1 MIGYV
6 TIGVRDMEK
15 AKSFF
20 ARNCWPR
27 WVRKS

>member
-15 AKSFF
+15 PSSYTELL
-20 ARNCWPR
+20 ARWAHR
-27 WVRKS
+27 Y